1 MNIEGFIAYYYRT
14 LYFVC
19 LFFSLLNKMTSLNP
33 IQLKDHFFVAL
44 SYQLFPS
51 LSRLLIVSAYMY
63 YPAFLS
69 V

>member
-1 MNIEGFIAYYYRT
+1 
-14 LYFVC
+14 
-19 LFFSLLNKMTSLNP
+19 MTSLNP